1 MKLRKVRTGLLGLT
15 VVAAA
20 GAVPLLAA
28 APASATSPD
37 CRAYLVRVG
46 YDVGPKVTAACEN
59 AAIEVPGKNHPNP
72 FCVDALVRA
81 GVRNGHAAEAC
92 SRA

>member
-1 MKLRKVRTGLLGLT
+1 MNLRKVRTSLLGLA
-15 VVAAA
+15 VVATA
-20 GAVPLLAA
+20 GVVPLLTA

-37 CRAYLVRVG
+37 CRAYLTRVG

-72 FCVDALVRA
+72 FCFEALVRI
-81 GVRNGHAAEAC
+81 GVTSGHAAEAC